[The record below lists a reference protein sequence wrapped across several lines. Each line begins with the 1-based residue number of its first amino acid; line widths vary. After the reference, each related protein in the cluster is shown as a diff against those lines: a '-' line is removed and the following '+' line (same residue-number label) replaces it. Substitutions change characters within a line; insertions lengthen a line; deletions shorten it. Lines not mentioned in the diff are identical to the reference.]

1 MSAPAQ
7 EHVSAPVQVDCPSC
21 EIDFDLTPDP
31 GEARYLAGVH
41 NDLHHGGGPVAAVVD
56 VDADTDA
63 AQLVPVA
70 GAGWLASVSV
80 YADAQAQAVP
90 YAGDES
96 ASDRAWSAR
105 VDAAVAGM
113 DVLDPAGVD
122 EWMNEHAESEVP
134 HQVEAGLVAAWETH
148 IRALYDSAEPDGLTD
163 QHHDTN
169 ADTHDSGASAE
180 LGEAA
185 VVEDVEEFDE
195 YAL

>member
-7 EHVSAPVQVDCPSC
+7 ERESVPMQVDCPSC

-56 VDADTDA
+56 VDSD
-63 AQLVPVA
+63 QPSLVPVP
-70 GAGWLASVSV
+70 GSGWLASASV

-90 YAGDES
+90 YTGDES
-96 ASDRAWSAR
+96 ATDRAWSAR

-122 EWMNEHAESEVP
+122 EWMNEHAASEAP
-134 HQVEAGLVAAWETH
+134 HQVEASLVAVWETH
-148 IRALYDSAEPDGLTD
+148 IRALYDSAEPDGLTG
-163 QHHDTN
+163 HHEPTSQ
-169 ADTHDSGASAE
+169 ASHDSGTSAE
-180 LGEAA
+180 LDEAA
-185 VVEDVEEFDE
+185 QVEDVEELDE